1 MEEFL
6 PLIIGIVWLVYT
18 IYNKSKKKGAKQQ
31 HPEVT
36 QETPIS
42 SFFEQLFT
50 DKETLK
56 PQPYGLYESDE
67 ENLPVE
73 EYEQV
78 AYEPEEESSP
88 FLKTELADFMYEGQ
102 SATIT
107 SDNHLMEE
115 NEDEEY
121 QINRTDFDLRKA
133 IIFSEI
139 LNAPYIG
146 YK

>member
-18 IYNKSKKKGAKQQ
+18 IYNKGKKKGVKPQ
-31 HPEVT
+31 HPGTT
-36 QETPIS
+36 QDTPVS

-50 DKETLK
+50 DKETSK

-67 ENLPVE
+67 EYQRDE
-73 EYEQV
+73 EYKKV
-78 AYEPEEESSP
+78 AYEQEEDSSP

-102 SATIT
+102 AATET

-115 NEDEEY
+115 NEDEEN

>member
-1 MEEFL
+1 MEEYL

-18 IYNKSKKKGAKQQ
+18 IYNKGKKRGAKPP
-31 HPEVT
+31 HPEAA

-78 AYEPEEESSP
+78 AYEPEEKSSP

-102 SATIT
+102 PATET

-115 NEDEEY
+115 NEDEEN
-121 QINRTDFDLRKA
+121 QFNRTDFDLRKA